1 MRGRRGPFT
10 NRRTIVESRSSTVFH
25 DEYVMGRTLEE
36 YQRLRKQAQA
46 FEPATRRILQQIG
59 LREGMSCLDVGCGPG
74 EVMRLIGEFVGP
86 SGIVTGLDCDN
97 RLGNEAVEVLRTTQK
112 SQFQFIECDLESV
125 DEIEGQPF
133 DVTYARLVLIHVRD
147 PLAALRK
154 MYAWTKPGGYVVVQ
168 DFDMRTID
176 LYPRL
181 AAWAEF
187 ERVVFG
193 VFERTGKDTRIGYK
207 LPAYFAEAGLGAPDG
222 TDVTGFLRSLQ
233 QASPMLLAVYRSL
246 LPKALELSITTQE
259 NSASSFREIEKA
271 TVSEQFYSHFGSL
284 LIGVWK
290 RKPV

>member
-1 MRGRRGPFT
+1 
-10 NRRTIVESRSSTVFH
+10 VESKSPTAFH
-25 DEYVMGRTLEE
+25 DEYIMGRTSEE

-46 FEPATRRILQQIG
+46 FEPATRRVLQQIS
-59 LREGMSCLDVGCGPG
+59 LREGMRCLDVGCGPG
-74 EVMRLIGEFVGP
+74 EVMRLMGEFVGP
-86 SGIVTGLDCDN
+86 SGTVTGLDCDS
-97 RLGNEAVEVLRTTQK
+97 RLGNAAIEVLRATQQ
-112 SQFQFIECDLESV
+112 SRFQFIECDLESV
-125 DEIEGQPF
+125 VEIEGQPF

-154 MYAWTKPGGYVVVQ
+154 MYAWTKPGGYIVVQ

-181 AAWAEF
+181 EAWAEL
-187 ERVVFG
+187 ERVVFD

-233 QASPMLLAVYRSL
+233 QASPMFLAVYRSL
-246 LPKALELSITTQE
+246 LPKALELGITTE
-259 NSASSFREIEKA
+259 EDSELFFRAIEEA
-271 TVSEQFYSHFGSL
+271 VEEGRYYSVFQPL

-290 RKPV
+290 RKPA